1 MDGGRG
7 RGVRVGAAAHPL
19 WLASNDADGK
29 ATPVC
34 HGLRV

>member
-7 RGVRVGAAAHPL
+7 RGVRVGSAAHPL

-29 ATPVC
+29 ATPVRNS
-34 HGLRV
+34 LRV